1 MIEQLL
7 DNLITEEKFN
17 IILFYA
23 NLLCPNLY
31 NSKYDNKYYLINIL
45 SILNINVSWK
55 SLQYSKLIDFNS
67 KYHYKTIQQKTLNI
81 SKL

>member
-7 DNLITEEKFN
+7 DNLITEEIFN

-31 NSKYDNKYYLINIL
+31 NSKYDNEYYLINIL
-45 SILNINVSWK
+45 SLLNINVSW
-55 SLQYSKLIDFNS
+55 
-67 KYHYKTIQQKTLNI
+67 
-81 SKL
+81 

>member
-31 NSKYDNKYYLINIL
+31 NSKYDNEYYLGMFISCLYIL
-45 SILNINVSWK
+45 
-55 SLQYSKLIDFNS
+55 FF
-67 KYHYKTIQQKTLNI
+67 YKII
-81 SKL
+81 